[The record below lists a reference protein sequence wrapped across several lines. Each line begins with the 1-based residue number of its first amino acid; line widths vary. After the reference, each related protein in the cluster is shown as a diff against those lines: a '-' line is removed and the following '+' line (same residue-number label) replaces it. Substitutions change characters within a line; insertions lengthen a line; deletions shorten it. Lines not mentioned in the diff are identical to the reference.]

1 MAEMKTKPTEVS
13 VDAFLDKVTDD
24 KTRKDCDILINLM
37 EKVTG
42 EKPVM
47 WGSSIVGFGKYHYKY
62 NSGHEGEICL
72 TGFSPRKGN
81 LSLYVLA
88 GVEGQNDLL
97 AKLGKYK
104 AGKGCLYIKKLDD
117 VDINV
122 LETLIIKLVDF
133 LKKKRGGK

>member
-104 AGKGCLYIKKLDD
+104 AGKGCLYIKNLDD